1 MAQRLLKAEIS
12 RVGDEKFC
20 VVMSQNILLGE
31 EFSNQHVVRFPL
43 HLIRFPFHQHF
54 LLQLTQGGE
63 QGLLLV
69 LGDLQTSLVRGGN
82 AEVRYVRDVEHQV
95 GLQVAGQVEPNL
107 VTKCWVDNHRVPPLV
122 HAQQLL
128 QSVGVRLHGEIEEV
142 CLQEISASE
151 QMLGCRHIR
160 PVPAS
165 QSALSYRQ

>member
-69 LGDLQTSLVRGGN
+69 LGDLQTSLVRGGQC
-82 AEVRYVRDVEHQV
+82 R
-95 GLQVAGQVEPNL
+95 GQRSTN
-107 VTKCWVDNHRVPPLV
+107 
-122 HAQQLL
+122 
-128 QSVGVRLHGEIEEV
+128 QSTVSRW
-142 CLQEISASE
+142 ISANESTP
-151 QMLGCRHIR
+151 L
-160 PVPAS
+160 
-165 QSALSYRQ
+165 